1 MTHQS
6 RLATA
11 LGLAGIAALAV
22 TGHAS
27 AQTPTISVG
36 HITTHQ
42 NCKVYQ
48 ESAGSKAV
56 FAQQDTVVAAKE
68 SAAVAADRNH
78 VVAAKEGTV
87 VAAQRTQVATF
98 SSWRTWLVKD
108 CVSDFPAIR
117 TSLQAAL
124 AASGKLAIKGSGGNY
139 VLSGAISQVGGTDDP
154 ATQTISTGSYS
165 VASQGIFVV
174 MEVTLKDSSGRIV
187 YGGLLTK
194 HLETGSNIQTPGM
207 ETASYQP
214 NGEATYTQL
223 QNQVALAVA
232 RIAAFHIVP
241 LQVVGSEGGQIRLNY
256 GSPLLTL
263 GMTVHATSPD
273 GGATV
278 RYNVVSAD
286 AGGATA
292 EKDGDGDASR
302 IVPGSTASVIEPGD
316 PAENERR
323 YKRVDLP

>member
-48 ESAGSKAV
+48 ELAGSKAV

-232 RIAAFHIVP
+232 RLAAFHIVP
-241 LQVVGSEGGQIRLNY
+241 LQVTSNEGRRISLNY

-263 GMTVHATSPD
+263 GTIVEAAGPGS
-273 GGATV
+273 AV
-278 RYNVVSAD
+278 RYNVVSAGSD
-286 AGGATA
+286 SATA
-292 EKDGDGDASR
+292 EKDSEGDASG
-302 IVPGSTASVIEPGD
+302 IGPGTPATVIEADD
-316 PAENERR
+316 PAANARR
-323 YKRVDLP
+323 IPRVDLP

>member
-1 MTHQS
+1 MTIQT
-6 RLATA
+6 RLARVF
-11 LGLAGIAALAV
+11 GLAGIATFAV
-22 TGHAS
+22 VSHAS
-27 AQTPTISVG
+27 AQLATISLG
-36 HITTHQ
+36 KITAHQ

-68 SAAVAADRNH
+68 SAAVAADRDH
-78 VVAAKEGTV
+78 VVAAKSGAV
-87 VAAQRTQVATF
+87 VAAQRTTVASF

-108 CVSDFPAIR
+108 CVSDFPTLK

-124 AASGKLAIKGSGGNY
+124 AASGKLAVKGSGGKY
-139 VLSGAISQVGGTDDP
+139 VLSGAISQIGGMDDP

-165 VASQGIFVV
+165 VASQGIFVT
-174 MEVTLKDSSGRIV
+174 MDVTLKDASGRIV

-207 ETASYQP
+207 ETGSYQP

-223 QNQVALAVA
+223 QNQIALAVA
-232 RIAAFHIVP
+232 RLAAFHIVP
-241 LQVVGSEGGQIRLNY
+241 LQVTGNDGGQIRLNY

-263 GMTVHATSPD
+263 GTIVHATSPD

-292 EKDGDGDASR
+292 EKDGDGDAAR
-302 IVPGSTASVIEPGD
+302 IVPGSTATVIEADD
-316 PAENERR
+316 PAANERK